1 MSTPN
6 KYTPTA
12 NVQPPRCPHCSADLP
27 EVSTYQ
33 WTKQIAQGEGVVITL
48 AIYCPNSE
56 CRKLMGT
63 QMLIVQHAE
72 EQGVIRPPH

>member
-6 KYTPTA
+6 KYQPDSNTPIP
-12 NVQPPRCPHCSADLP
+12 VPCCPHCGQDLP

-33 WTKQIAQGEGVVITL
+33 WTKQIAQGVVITL
-48 AIYCPNSE
+48 AIYCPNAE

-72 EQGVIRPPH
+72 EQGMIHPPH